1 MDAAQPRRVT
11 TGTLLRGFLS
21 FVPALALAGTAF
33 LCFAGYSYLDSLRS
47 GFGIGFAATETST
60 VEVMG
65 LGFSV
70 VLAELF
76 DGLATYAWHATA
88 LVAVAAALAITI
100 AVGARRSW
108 LGFGSTSRKIGAGL
122 GGTGPHYVVSAC
134 IIGVAL
140 MAASP
145 AGTFAAKQQKT
156 WILDRV
162 KAGCCYDYQ
171 PKDGPTIRG
180 VPLAEDH
187 NRVWVV
193 NLDGVTAVPLEGA
206 KIALR
211 PEFVQRVKTAPSK
224 PSSTAGAQ

>member
-65 LGFSV
+65 LGFTV
-70 VLAELF
+70 VLAALF
-76 DGLATYAWHATA
+76 DGLATYVWHATA
-88 LVAVAAALAITI
+88 LVAVAAALAIAT
-100 AVGARRSW
+100 AVGARRGW
-108 LGFGSTSRKIGAGL
+108 FGFDWAYRKLDVSL
-122 GGTGPHYVVSAC
+122 GGAGPHYVVSAC

-145 AGTFAAKQQKT
+145 AGTFAAKQQKA
-156 WILDRV
+156 WILGRV

-171 PKDGPTIRG
+171 PKDGPAIRG

-187 NRVWVV
+187 NRIWVV
-193 NLDGVTAVPLEGA
+193 NLDGVTAIPLEGA

-211 PEFVQRVKTAPSK
+211 PDFVQRVKAAPAK
-224 PSSTAGAQ
+224 PSSAAGGQ